1 MKKVLNRCVFVLLI
15 SNIVNAVYGQQNAN
29 LRKEA
34 ISKVLAKGSYFS
46 FYASYYASQ
55 KAKIVK
61 ESGEYSIKSTEVAGV
76 EGGASFFINFNN
88 NYSIITGIHV
98 GASGRNAG
106 TFISKSEFN
115 PALKKD
121 FNVPLAFGKDYA
133 FYLVAPVWFEK
144 RWVKR
149 NFDHWNADLGINIRY
164 HPGDDSFG
172 YFGFGEDVNGQAQQ
186 VFLMDGWVGN
196 NIKPWLNYNISGGY
210 SWFLSNYNFLRINLI
225 ANFSTTKV
233 VNFNYTIDVSGKPQS
248 TGTYS
253 SNLSYIGLSISY
265 ILTGANKRLLK
276 LYEGLSKNN
285 PK

>member
-15 SNIVNAVYGQQNAN
+15 SNIINAVYGQQNAN
-29 LRKEA
+29 LRTEA
-34 ISKVLAKGSYFS
+34 ISKVLDKGSYFS

-61 ESGEYSIKSTEVAGV
+61 ESGEYSIKSTEVGGV

-98 GASGRNAG
+98 GESGRNAG

-149 NFDHWNADLGINIRY
+149 NFDHWNADVGINIRY

-172 YFGFGEDVNGQAQQ
+172 YFGFGEDVNGQGQQ
-186 VFLMDGWVGN
+186 VFFMDGWVGN